1 MYFQNI
7 QNREWTK
14 AGQVPLGKIGEHD
27 RASPAG
33 RDASSDDAKNSAAP
47 GGPKWVPVGRIEICA
62 DDLYVWRNRS
72 LKPTKQL

>member
-33 RDASSDDAKNSAAP
+33 RDASSDDAKNTQRLAARNEFPLAASRSAP
-47 GGPKWVPVGRIEICA
+47 MIFTSEEIA
-62 DDLYVWRNRS
+62 R
-72 LKPTKQL
+72 